1 MKIMI
6 KTWLSALT
14 LGLLSLQTVHADSK
28 ILEQNF
34 KQNYPDIPVTS
45 VSQSPLAGIYEVY
58 VGGKIIYTDE
68 NAKYLLFGNLLDVK
82 NQKNLTED
90 RIAELNKI
98 DVKQL
103 PLNQAI
109 KYVKGKGERMLY
121 VFTDPDCPYCQKLEQ
136 HMTSVDNVT
145 VYLFLFPLKKLHPQ
159 AEIVANKI
167 WCAKN
172 QYEAWEDYMLHQK
185 LTQNSGTCDTPIQK
199 NLILGQNLQI
209 SGTPTMFLENGMRL
223 SGLPQDAQ
231 QMEQFLQEAH
241 TKK

>member
-1 MKIMI
+1 MI

-14 LGLLSLQTVHADSK
+14 LGLLSLQTVHADGK
-28 ILEQNF
+28 TLEQNF

-103 PLNQAI
+103 PLDQAI
-109 KYVKGKGERMLY
+109 KHVKGKGERTLY

-136 HMTSVDNVT
+136 YMPSIDNIT
-145 VYLFLFPLKKLHPQ
+145 VYIFFIPT
-159 AEIVANKI
+159 
-167 WCAKN
+167 
-172 QYEAWEDYMLHQK
+172 QK
-185 LTQNSGTCDTPIQK
+185 TSST
-199 NLILGQNLQI
+199 
-209 SGTPTMFLENGMRL
+209 S
-223 SGLPQDAQ
+223 
-231 QMEQFLQEAH
+231 
-241 TKK
+241 

>member
-1 MKIMI
+1 MI

-14 LGLLSLQTVHADSK
+14 LGLLSLQTVHADGK
-28 ILEQNF
+28 TLEQNF

-103 PLNQAI
+103 PLDQAI
-109 KYVKGKGERMLY
+109 KHVKGKGERTLY

-136 HMTSVDNVT
+136 YMPSIDNIT
-145 VYLFLFPLKKLHPQ
+145 VYIFLFPLKKLHPQ
-159 AEIVANKI
+159 AEVVANKI

-172 QYEAWEDYMLHQK
+172 QYNAWEDYMLRRK
-185 LTQNSGTCDTPIQK
+185 LAQNLVTCETPVQK
-199 NLILGQNLQI
+199 NLTLGQNLQI
-209 SGTPTMFLENGMRL
+209 SGTPTMFLENGIRL
-223 SGLPQDAQ
+223 SGLPQNAQ
-231 QMEQFLQEAH
+231 QMEQFLKEAH
-241 TKK
+241 MKK

>member
-14 LGLLSLQTVHADSK
+14 LGLLSLQTVHADGK
-28 ILEQNF
+28 TLEQNF

-103 PLNQAI
+103 PLDQAI
-109 KYVKGKGERMLY
+109 KHVKGKGERTLY

-136 HMTSVDNVT
+136 YMPSIDNIT
-145 VYLFLFPLKKLHPQ
+145 VYIFLFPLKKLHPQ
-159 AEIVANKI
+159 AEVVANKI

-172 QYEAWEDYMLHQK
+172 QYNAWEDYMLRRK
-185 LTQNSGTCDTPIQK
+185 LAQNSGTCETPVQK
-199 NLILGQNLQI
+199 NLTLGQNLQI
-209 SGTPTMFLENGMRL
+209 SGTPTMFLENGIRL
-223 SGLPQDAQ
+223 SRLPQNAQ
-231 QMEQFLQEAH
+231 QMEQFLKEAH